1 MDSPVLSRQRLAFL
15 IGVPLAWAVL
25 LLFHPTG
32 SGELYDEV
40 RGEVTR
46 WQVVHVGTLFF
57 IGLMGLAVYLLVRD
71 LTGLAARVSRWAAA
85 VFVLFYGAWEAV
97 AGLAVGALV
106 QYTNGLPAAER
117 PVGSDA
123 IESLNDNA
131 IVGDFGLLAII
142 GSLGWITAVIAAAL
156 AVRRAGAPLA
166 AAVLLGLSAIVANHP
181 PPTGLSGSPSSPG
194 PSCWWP
200 APRGLPAELIVHRPG
215 RARHEAATFT
225 PRLAGVCVGV
235 GAGHSRGDRD
245 CRV

>member
-117 PVGSDA
+117 PIGSDA

-181 PPTGLSGSPSSPG
+181 PPTGPLGLAFFAGAVVLVARAQGAPSRVDRAPV
-194 PSCWWP
+194 P
-200 APRGLPAELIVHRPG
+200 ARQA
-215 RARHEAATFT
+215 
-225 PRLAGVCVGV
+225 
-235 GAGHSRGDRD
+235 
-245 CRV
+245 